1 MQKLFLIVIL
11 LTFSVLAEA
20 QVTPKTIAYD
30 TVITKTTTAKTFYVK
45 NPTNKLVQITNVRT
59 VTGKFY
65 FNLTPFSINPNDSV
79 LVTVYFKS
87 PQNITHRD
95 FLIFEDRGLNC
106 SIIYYGL
113 CTAKFSEAVYLPFQ
127 NLWDEALKTAI
138 RTYTTTGYVTLGYN
152 TARDYM
158 FASIDKYLTNDT
170 IECVYSGTKIRAV
183 NRTEAQNQ
191 GFNTEHTFPQ
201 SFFNSNDPMVSD
213 LYHLYP
219 TLDAPNSC
227 RSNYDFNK
235 VFTIT
240 SPSCNVGGSKLGTD
254 STSEIVYEPRDK
266 HKGNVARSLF
276 YFSVKYNNISPGGY
290 MDTKQENRL
299 RLWNYFDTVDVNEN
313 LRNNRIAVYEH
324 VRNPFIDHP
333 ELIDRIVSTF
343 SVANRTPVGK
353 ISATPYTVTYD
364 TLRATDTASYLIGI
378 MNYGTAN
385 LTISNAISSIPQFT
399 VVSTASPI
407 TAGQFG
413 YIRVKFQPTATYTT
427 YNGTLT
433 VSNSDSTIVI
443 NLKGVSKGPIGIQ
456 NISGLVPKETK
467 LFQNYPNPFNPTTN
481 IKFQIKQSGFVS
493 LKVYDVLGQEVA
505 TLVNEKMNAG
515 TYEVPFSM
523 NVISGGSSS
532 SGVYFYKLETENFN
546 QTNKLIILK

>member
-1 MQKLFLIVIL
+1 M
-11 LTFSVLAEA
+11 TFSVLAEA

-30 TVITKTTTAKTFYVK
+30 TVITKTVNAKTFYVK
-45 NPTNKLVQITNVRT
+45 NPTNKTVQITNVRT

-87 PQNITHRD
+87 PQNITHKD
-95 FLIFEDRGLNC
+95 FLIFEDKGLNC

-113 CTAKFSEAVYLPFQ
+113 CTAKFSEAAYLPFQ

-138 RTYTTTGYVTLGYN
+138 KTYTSTGYVTLGYN

-158 FASIDKYLTNDT
+158 FATIDKYLTNDT

-191 GFNTEHTFPQ
+191 GFNTEHTYPQ
-201 SFFNSNDPMVSD
+201 SYFSSNDPMVSD

-227 RSNYDFNK
+227 RSNYPFNK
-235 VFTIT
+235 VFTVT
-240 SPSCNVGGSKLGTD
+240 STSCNVGGSKLGTD
-254 STSEIVYEPRDK
+254 STSTTCYEPRDK

-276 YFSVKYNNISPGGY
+276 YFNVKYGTIVSPGGF
-290 MDTKQENRL
+290 MTTKDENRL
-299 RLWNYFDTVDVNEN
+299 RLWNVFDTVDANEN
-313 LRNNRIAVYEH
+313 LRNSRIAAYQH

-353 ISATPYTVTYD
+353 ISATPYTVAFD
-364 TLRATDTASYLIGI
+364 TTRANDTTSYLIGI

-407 TAGQFG
+407 AAGQFG
-413 YIRVKFQPTATYTT
+413 YIRVKFQPTAVYTT

-443 NLKGVSKGPIGIQ
+443 NLKGVSSGPIGIQ
-456 NISGLVPKETK
+456 NISNTVPKETK

-481 IKFQIKQSGFVS
+481 IRFQIKQNGFVS
-493 LKVYDVLGQEVA
+493 LKIYDVLGQEIA
-505 TLVNEKMNAG
+505 SLVNEKMNAG
-515 TYEVPFSM
+515 IYEVPFSTEM
-523 NVISGGSSS
+523 ISGGVSS
-532 SGVYFYKLETENFN
+532 SGVYFYKLETENFS
-546 QTNKLIILK
+546 QTNKLIIVK